1 MNIKHF
7 IFSEK
12 KSDRIKR
19 HVLYCSCYW
28 AYFTFFHI
36 VATGVPA
43 TSYFRNI
50 PYATLEAFALFLPQI
65 FFTYALLSFVLPKY
79 LLKNK
84 YLLSFVWI
92 VFFLMITSVFVYLML
107 SYVNQPIM
115 EAVLPRKYMVYNLR
129 TSAGNIFMGLV
140 ICGKGALTVS
150 AGACSVKLV
159 KYWHLKEK
167 RNLELTKEKTEAQ
180 LQLLTAQ
187 VHPNFLFNTL
197 NNIYSKAQT
206 ESPGSAKMID
216 ELSHILRYV
225 LYEGKREL
233 VPLENELQMLIDY
246 INLEK
251 MRYDNKLDLYL
262 SLPSKT
268 EGVHMAPLLLLP
280 FVENCFKH
288 GTSKMLNNPWIN
300 LKIELRQTSFFM
312 KLMNG
317 KKDLQKTNAR
327 KGTGIEN
334 VRKRLDLLYKNKYD
348 LKITEDDEVFV
359 VNLAMELVKITPTAI
374 AQMPPPTVLKK
385 EYA

>member
-1 MNIKHF
+1 MNIKNF

-28 AYFTFFHI
+28 AYFTFFHT
-36 VATGVPA
+36 VTTGVPS
-43 TSYFRNI
+43 TSYFQNI
-50 PYATLEAFALFLPQI
+50 PYATLEAFSLFLPQI
-65 FFTYALLSFVLPKY
+65 FFTYSLLSFVLPKY

-92 VFFLMITSVFVYLML
+92 IFFLMLTSVFVYTML
-107 SYVNQPIM
+107 AYVNEPIM
-115 EAVLPRKYMVYNLR
+115 EAVLPGKYMVYNLR
-129 TSAGNIFMGLV
+129 NSAGNFFMGLV

-150 AGACSVKLV
+150 AGACSIRLV

-167 RNLELTKEKTEAQ
+167 RNLELLKEKTEAQ

-197 NNIYSKAQT
+197 NNIYSKAET
-206 ESPGSAKMID
+206 ESPGSAKMIV

-251 MRYDNKLDLYL
+251 MRYDDKLDLYL

-268 EGVHMAPLLLLP
+268 EGVHIAPLLLLP

-317 KKDLQKTNAR
+317 KKDLQKTNNR

-359 VNLAMELVKITPTAI
+359 VNLAMELVQMTPIPI
-374 AQMPPPTVLKK
+374 AKMP
-385 EYA
+385 

>member
-28 AYFTFFHI
+28 AYFTFFHN
-36 VATGVPA
+36 VTTGVPA

-84 YLLSFVWI
+84 YLFSFVWI

-150 AGACSVKLV
+150 AGACSIRLV

-167 RNLELTKEKTEAQ
+167 RNLELIKEKTEAQ

-268 EGVHMAPLLLLP
+268 EGVHIAPLLLLP

-317 KKDLQKTNAR
+317 KKDLQKTNTR

>member
-1 MNIKHF
+1 
-7 IFSEK
+7 
-12 KSDRIKR
+12 
-19 HVLYCSCYW
+19 
-28 AYFTFFHI
+28 
-36 VATGVPA
+36 
-43 TSYFRNI
+43 
-50 PYATLEAFALFLPQI
+50 
-65 FFTYALLSFVLPKY
+65 
-79 LLKNK
+79 
-84 YLLSFVWI
+84 
-92 VFFLMITSVFVYLML
+92 
-107 SYVNQPIM
+107 M
-115 EAVLPRKYMVYNLR
+115 EAVLPGKYMVYNLR
-129 TSAGNIFMGLV
+129 NSAGNFFMGLV

-150 AGACSVKLV
+150 AGACSIRLV

-167 RNLELTKEKTEAQ
+167 RNLELIKEKTEAQ

-197 NNIYSKAQT
+197 NNIHSNAQT
-206 ESPGSAKMID
+206 ESPGSAKMIV

-262 SLPSKT
+262 SLPSRT
-268 EGVHMAPLLLLP
+268 EGVHITPLLLLP

-300 LKIELRQTSFFM
+300 LKIELRQTSFIM

-317 KKDLQKTNAR
+317 KKDLQKTNTR

-334 VRKRLDLLYKNKYD
+334 VTKRLDLLYKNKYD

-359 VNLAMELVKITPTAI
+359 VNLAMELVKIMPTAI
-374 AQMPPPTVLKK
+374 AQMQPPTVLKK